1 VRLWLAAFVVV
12 SSTDDPQLVET
23 DHRMLFNSL
32 SFLIFFLVVSS
43 LYFALPH
50 RFRWILLLGAS
61 CFFYMCFIPIYIL
74 ILAAT
79 IAVDYAAGILI
90 ERTPDQARKKAYLL
104 TSIVSVCAILFVF
117 KYFNFFNNNLAALA
131 KVLHW
136 NYPMKTLRLILPI
149 GLSFHTF
156 QSLSYVFEVYR
167 GRQRAE
173 KHFGLYSLYV
183 MYFPQLVAGPIER
196 PQNLLHQFREVK
208 RFDWERFWNGA
219 SLSLWGLFK
228 KVVVADSLAIYTDTI
243 YNNSRQHT
251 GTSLL
256 LATYFFAIQIYCDFS
271 GYSDIARGISRIY
284 GIELMKN
291 FETPYFAK
299 SISEFWAR
307 WHISLS
313 TWFRDYVYIPLGG
326 NRVPLARN
334 MFNIGLV
341 FLISGLWHGANWTF
355 VIWGALHGMYY
366 LVWRSLEPVAA
377 GVRRRVDAISSV
389 PLRLITS
396 AAIVRVPVRL
406 LTSASTVQVPVIVP
420 AAEVPLQLTPAAR
433 ERASRVWDY
442 VRDGFLIL
450 LTFHLVLLSWVFFRA
465 ANLSTALDT
474 LRRIALD
481 HGPLFWDPIIVQG
494 VLAILLLGALDF
506 FHRRTGFWDGLDR
519 FPKLPRLA
527 YSVAL
532 LFGIVLFGM
541 DTGTQF
547 IYFQF

>member
-1 VRLWLAAFVVV
+1 
-12 SSTDDPQLVET
+12 
-23 DHRMLFNSL
+23 MLFNSL
-32 SFLIFFLVVSS
+32 SFLIFFLIVSS

-50 RFRWILLLGAS
+50 RFRWLLLLAAS

-79 IAVDYAAGILI
+79 IGVDYVAGILI
-90 ERTPDQARKKAYLL
+90 ERTPDPARKKAYLMM
-104 TSIVSVCAILFVF
+104 SIVSVCAILFVF

-131 KVLHW
+131 RVLHW
-136 NYPMKTLRLILPI
+136 NYPMSTLRLILPI

-167 GRQRAE
+167 GRQPAE

-196 PQNLLHQFREVK
+196 PQNLLHQFKEVK
-208 RFDWERFWNGA
+208 RFDWQRLWNGA
-219 SLSLWGLFK
+219 SLSLCGLFK

-299 SISEFWAR
+299 SISEFWSR

-326 NRVPLARN
+326 NRVSLARN
-334 MFNIGLV
+334 MFNIGVV

-366 LVWRSLEPVAA
+366 LVWRSLEPMRTGVSQQQKRQRTAA
-377 GVRRRVDAISSV
+377 LQDAAATDGALLPPPGLGVRLSSAALTPFVGGQITAICTL
-389 PLRLITS
+389 PLRLPRHKALGVRLTS
-396 AAIVRVPVRL
+396 AAAKV
-406 LTSASTVQVPVIVP
+406 
-420 AAEVPLQLTPAAR
+420 
-433 ERASRVWDY
+433 RASRAWDHL
-442 VRDGFLIL
+442 RDGFLIL

-465 ANLSTALDT
+465 ANLPTALDT
-474 LRRIALD
+474 LRRIAVD

-494 VLAILLLGALDF
+494 VLAIFLLGALDL
-506 FHRRTGFWDGLDR
+506 FHRRTGFWDNLDQ
-519 FPKLPRLA
+519 FPKWPRLA
-527 YSVAL
+527 YSVVL
-532 LFGIVLFGM
+532 LFGIVLFGV

>member
-1 VRLWLAAFVVV
+1 
-12 SSTDDPQLVET
+12 
-23 DHRMLFNSL
+23 MLFNSL
-32 SFLIFFLVVSS
+32 SFLIFFLIVSS

-50 RFRWILLLGAS
+50 RFRWLLLLAAS

-79 IAVDYAAGILI
+79 IGVDYVAGILI
-90 ERTPDQARKKAYLL
+90 ERTPDPARKKAYLMM
-104 TSIVSVCAILFVF
+104 SIVSVCAILFVF

-131 KVLHW
+131 RVLHW
-136 NYPMKTLRLILPI
+136 NYPIKTLRLLLPI

-167 GRQRAE
+167 GRQAAE

-196 PQNLLHQFREVK
+196 PQNLLRQFKVVK
-208 RFDWERFWNGA
+208 CFDWQRLWNGA

-299 SISEFWAR
+299 SISEFWSR

-326 NRVPLARN
+326 NRVSLARN
-334 MFNIGLV
+334 MFNIGVV

-366 LVWRSLEPVAA
+366 LVWRSLSERKSNRRLGPQKRHGAA
-377 GVRRRVDAISSV
+377 ALHDAGATHCVPFIPRGRGVRQ
-389 PLRLITS
+389 PY
-396 AAIVRVPVRL
+396 AA
-406 LTSASTVQVPVIVP
+406 LTSFLGRRIP
-420 AAEVPLQLTPAAR
+420 AIGHL
-433 ERASRVWDY
+433 
-442 VRDGFLIL
+442 RDGFLIL

-465 ANLSTALDT
+465 ADLSAALDT
-474 LRRIALD
+474 LRRIAVD

-494 VLAILLLGALDF
+494 VLAILLLGALDL
-506 FHRRTGFWDGLDR
+506 FHRRTRFWDALDQ
-519 FPKLPRLA
+519 FPKRFRLA

-532 LFGIVLFGM
+532 LFGIVLFGV

>member
-1 VRLWLAAFVVV
+1 
-12 SSTDDPQLVET
+12 
-23 DHRMLFNSL
+23 MLFNSL
-32 SFLIFFLVVSS
+32 SFLLFFLIVSS

-50 RFRWILLLGAS
+50 RFRWVLLLAAS

-79 IAVDYAAGILI
+79 IGVDYVAGILI
-90 ERTPDQARKKAYLL
+90 ERTPDPARRKAYLT

-136 NYPMKTLRLILPI
+136 NYPMTTLRLILPI

-167 GRQRAE
+167 GRQPAE

-196 PQNLLHQFREVK
+196 PQNLLHQFKEIK
-208 RFDWERFWNGA
+208 RFDWRRLWDGA

-256 LATYFFAIQIYCDFS
+256 VATYFFAIQIYCDFS
-271 GYSDIARGISRIY
+271 GYSDMARGISRIY

-299 SISEFWAR
+299 SISEFWSR

-326 NRVPLARN
+326 NRVSLARN

-366 LVWRSLEPVAA
+366 LVWRSLEPIVA
-377 GVRRRVDAISSV
+377 GVGRRIPAIG
-389 PLRLITS
+389 P
-396 AAIVRVPVRL
+396 AG
-406 LTSASTVQVPVIVP
+406 TVQ
-420 AAEVPLQLTPAAR
+420 TS
-433 ERASRVWDY
+433 RAWNY
-442 VRDGFLIL
+442 LRDGFLIL

-465 ANLSTALDT
+465 ANLPTALDI
-474 LRRIALD
+474 LHRITVD
-481 HGPLFWDPIIVQG
+481 HGTLFWDPIIVQG
-494 VLAILLLGALDF
+494 VLAILLLGAFDL
-506 FHRRTGFWDGLDR
+506 FHQRTGFRDGLGR
-519 FPKLPRLA
+519 FPKGLRLA
-527 YSVAL
+527 YSMAL
-532 LFGIVLFGM
+532 LFGIVLFGV

>member
-1 VRLWLAAFVVV
+1 
-12 SSTDDPQLVET
+12 
-23 DHRMLFNSL
+23 MLFNSL
-32 SFLIFFLVVSS
+32 SFLIFFLVVST

-50 RFRWILLLGAS
+50 RFRWMLLLGAS

-79 IAVDYAAGILI
+79 IGVDYVAGILI
-90 ERTPDQARKKAYLL
+90 ERTPEPARKKTYLMM
-104 TSIVSVCAILFVF
+104 SIVSVCAILFVF

-131 KVLHW
+131 RVLHW
-136 NYPMKTLRLILPI
+136 NYPIKTLRLILPI

-167 GRQRAE
+167 GRQPAE

-196 PQNLLHQFREVK
+196 PQNLLHQFK
-208 RFDWERFWNGA
+208 QIKHFDWQRIGDGL

-243 YNNSRQHT
+243 YNNSRLHT

-291 FETPYFAK
+291 FETPYFAR
-299 SISEFWAR
+299 SISEFWSR

-326 NRVPLARN
+326 NRVSPTRN
-334 MFNIGLV
+334 IFNIGLV
-341 FLISGLWHGANWTF
+341 FLVSGLWHGANWTF
-355 VIWGALHGMYY
+355 VIWGALHGFYY
-366 LVWRSLEPVAA
+366 LVWRSLAPVAA
-377 GVRRRVDAISSV
+377 DMRRRIAAIGS
-389 PLRLITS
+389 LRFVTS
-396 AAIVRVPVRL
+396 AAIMRVPLRL
-406 LTSASTVQVPVIVP
+406 LTSAETVQVPVLVP
-420 AAEVPLQLTPAAR
+420 TSEATVPLDLTSATG
-433 ERASRVWDY
+433 ERASRAWSY
-442 VRDGFLIL
+442 FRDGLLIL
-450 LTFHLVLLSWVFFRA
+450 ITFHLVLLSWVFFRA

-474 LRRIALD
+474 LRRILVD
-481 HGPLFWDPIIVQG
+481 HGPLFWDPIIAQG
-494 VLAILLLGALDF
+494 VLAILLLGALDI
-506 FHRRTGFWDGLDR
+506 FHRRTGFWDNLNR
-519 FPKLPRLA
+519 FPKSLRLA
-527 YSVAL
+527 YSIAL
-532 LFGIVLFGM
+532 LFGIVLFGV
-541 DTGTQF
+541 DSGTQF

>member
-1 VRLWLAAFVVV
+1 
-12 SSTDDPQLVET
+12 
-23 DHRMLFNSL
+23 MLFNSL
-32 SFLIFFLVVSS
+32 SFLVFFLVVSS

-50 RFRWILLLGAS
+50 RFRWMLLLAAS

-74 ILAAT
+74 ILAVT
-79 IAVDYAAGILI
+79 IGVDYVAGILI
-90 ERTPDQARKKAYLL
+90 ERTPDPAWRKAYL
-104 TSIVSVCAILFVF
+104 TMSIVSVCAILFVF

-131 KVLHW
+131 RVLHW

-167 GRQRAE
+167 GRQPAE

-196 PQNLLHQFREVK
+196 PQNLLHQFKDVK
-208 RFDWERFWNGA
+208 RFDWQRLWNGV
-219 SLSLWGLFK
+219 SLGLWGLFK

-284 GIELMKN
+284 GIELMNN

-299 SISEFWAR
+299 SIAEFWSR

-326 NRVPLARN
+326 NRVSLSRN
-334 MFNIGLV
+334 MFNIGVV

-355 VIWGALHGMYY
+355 VIWGALHGIYY
-366 LVWRSLEPVAA
+366 LVWRSLKPLAA
-377 GVRRRVDAISSV
+377 GVGRRIPPIGRV
-389 PLRLITS
+389 PLRFPRL
-396 AAIVRVPVRL
+396 AA
-406 LTSASTVQVPVIVP
+406 TV
-420 AAEVPLQLTPAAR
+420 
-433 ERASRVWDY
+433 RASRAWDCL
-442 VRDGFLIL
+442 RDGFLIL

-474 LRRIALD
+474 LRRIAVD

-494 VLAILLLGALDF
+494 VLAIVLLGALDL
-506 FHRRTGFWDGLDR
+506 FHRRSGFWEAPDQ
-519 FPKLPRLA
+519 FPKWPRLG

-532 LFGIVLFGM
+532 LFGIVLFGV